1 MKIMMVDGAFLG
13 ELKIKRE
20 VRLIDLYDTL
30 MAALGGSIGYTYE
43 PRLVSPCDDAAY
55 DGAYQ
60 RPFFFA
66 SDGDVYTLI
75 KSKLQ
80 DTAYLDR
87 ERRRSKE

>member
-1 MKIMMVDGAFLG
+1 MMVDGTCLG
-13 ELKIKRE
+13 DLKTLWSA
-20 VRLIDLYDTL
+20 RLIDMYDQL
-30 MAALGGSIGYTYE
+30 MTALGGSMGYTYE
-43 PRLVSPCDDAAY
+43 PRLVSPCEAAY

-87 ERRRSKE
+87 ERRKRKE

>member
-20 VRLIDLYDTL
+20 VCLIDIYDTL
-30 MAALGGSIGYTYE
+30 MAALGGSVGYTYE
-43 PRLVSPCDDAAY
+43 PRLVSPCEIAY

-60 RPFFFA
+60 RPFSFA
-66 SDGDVYTLI
+66 CDGDLYTLI
-75 KSKLQ
+75 KVKLQ

-87 ERRRSKE
+87 DRRRNE

>member
-1 MKIMMVDGAFLG
+1 MNIMMVDGAFLG

-20 VRLIDLYDTL
+20 VCLIDVYDTL
-30 MAALGGSIGYTYE
+30 MAALGGSMGYTYE
-43 PRLVSPCDDAAY
+43 PRLVAPCEITF

-66 SDGDVYTLI
+66 SDGDVFTLI
-75 KSKLQ
+75 KNELQ

-87 ERRRSKE
+87 DRRRRE

>member
-1 MKIMMVDGAFLG
+1 MVDGTSLG
-13 ELKIKRE
+13 SLKVKKE
-20 VRLIDLYDTL
+20 VRLIDMYDTL
-30 MAALGGSIGYTYE
+30 MAALGGSLGYTYE
-43 PRLVSPCDDAAY
+43 PRLVSPCEAAY

-87 ERRRSKE
+87 DRRGRKE

>member
-13 ELKIKRE
+13 ELKTKRE
-20 VRLIDLYDTL
+20 VCLIDIYDTL
-30 MAALGGSIGYTYE
+30 MAALGGSVGYTYE
-43 PRLVSPCDDAAY
+43 PRLVSPCEIAY

-60 RPFFFA
+60 RPFSFA

-75 KSKLQ
+75 KAKLQ

-87 ERRRSKE
+87 DRRRRKE

>member
-20 VRLIDLYDTL
+20 VPLIDMYDTL
-30 MAALGGSIGYTYE
+30 MAALGGSLGYKYE
-43 PRLVSPCDDAAY
+43 PRLVSPGEVVF

-60 RPFFFA
+60 SPFLFA
-66 SDGDVYTLI
+66 SDGDVFTLI
-75 KSKLQ
+75 KNELQ

-87 ERRRSKE
+87 NRRRRE

>member
-13 ELKIKRE
+13 ELKTKRE
-20 VRLIDLYDTL
+20 VCLIDIYDTL
-30 MAALGGSIGYTYE
+30 MAALGGSMGYTYE
-43 PRLVSPCDDAAY
+43 PRLVSPCEIAY
-55 DGAYQ
+55 DRAYQ

-75 KSKLQ
+75 KAKLQ

-87 ERRRSKE
+87 DRRRNE

>member
-1 MKIMMVDGAFLG
+1 MVDGTCLG
-13 ELKIKRE
+13 DLKALRSA
-20 VRLIDLYDTL
+20 RLIDMYDKL
-30 MAALGGSIGYTYE
+30 MAALGGSMGYTYE

-87 ERRRSKE
+87 DRRWRKE